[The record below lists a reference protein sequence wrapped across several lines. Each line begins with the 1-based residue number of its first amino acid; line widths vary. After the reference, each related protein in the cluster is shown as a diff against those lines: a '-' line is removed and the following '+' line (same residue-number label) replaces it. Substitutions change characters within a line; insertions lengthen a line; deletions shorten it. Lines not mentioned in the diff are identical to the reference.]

1 LWCNGH
7 GVALAT
13 DKGHGRVRLAAVL
26 LSGNNFGQVVHTR
39 VPLSPS
45 SIIWY
50 RSMGID
56 SLGWDGNRR
65 FGVALAIY
73 ASQTEVLY
81 PTASKP
87 KAGKTSTR
95 LHISNGYDRHIIS
108 KHDVIYKTRN
118 TQRISTPPDDDRA
131 MASVNAH

>member
-1 LWCNGH
+1 M
-7 GVALAT
+7 
-13 DKGHGRVRLAAVL
+13 D
-26 LSGNNFGQVVHTR
+26 
-39 VPLSPS
+39 
-45 SIIWY
+45 
-50 RSMGID
+50 ID

-118 TQRISTPPDDDRA
+118 TQRMSTPPDDDRA